1 MKFFM
6 PFHLQLP
13 LLVDK
18 TSLEGEIS
26 KIQGG
31 KVCSMLD
38 ELCGLI

>member
-1 MKFFM
+1 MILLM
-6 PFHLQLP
+6 PLDMQLP

-18 TSLEGEIS
+18 ASLGGEIS

-31 KVCSMLD
+31 KVCSMLY